1 MAVKTILI
9 SGAEVRDRYLGN
21 RGAEHLLRTSVSRLR
36 SMGIQPC
43 VTFGQVDPS
52 LISELGLHQYV
63 GNPRVDKFD
72 PVLPELRTKRL
83 VSVKGL
89 GGVLD
94 ASGFALGDAWGVDTA
109 KWLLRKYRQ
118 WDRQGLPIVALPQAY
133 GSFENPDLA
142 AMCREAIDYCA
153 LVFPR
158 DEVSARHLRSLN
170 LKKEVT
176 TPVPDITIGEGQT
189 TRPVARENRLVIV
202 PNWNLAAR
210 GNSGAYFASLSES
223 AKWGISRGMDIVGVL
238 HEGRKDLALL
248 QQLRADTGLR
258 IVADLT
264 GWQTK
269 EFIAGSAMVV
279 SGRYHAVLA
288 ALTTGT
294 PVMTH
299 SWSHKY
305 LEVLR
310 QFGVEEW
317 LTAPDEPA
325 SVFSKLS
332 ALADFT
338 DSSNLDERRKTMK
351 VSVDAM
357 WDAVEEAF
365 LGSPAGRP

>member
-36 SMGIQPC
+36 SMGLQPC
-43 VTFGQVDPS
+43 VTFGQVDPT
-52 LISELGLHQYV
+52 LVSELGLRQYI
-63 GNPRVDKFD
+63 GNPRVDRLD
-72 PVLPELRTKRL
+72 PVFPELRTKRL
-83 VSVKGL
+83 VSIKGL

-118 WDRQGLPIVALPQAY
+118 WDRQGLPIIALPQAY

-158 DEVSARHLRSLN
+158 DEVSADHLRSLN
-170 LKKEVT
+170 LKTEVKP
-176 TPVPDITIGEGQT
+176 PVPDITIGEGLT
-189 TRPVARENRLVIV
+189 SRSVAPENRLVIV

-210 GNSGAYFASLSES
+210 GDSGAYFASLSES
-223 AKWGISRGMDIVGVL
+223 VKWGTSRGMDVVGVL

-248 QQLRADTGLR
+248 QQLRAETGLR
-258 IVADLT
+258 ILADLT

-325 SVFSKLS
+325 SVFAKLNG
-332 ALADFT
+332 LAELAATSD
-338 DSSNLDERRKTMK
+338 LEERRKTLK
-351 VSVDAM
+351 ISVDAM

-365 LGSPAGRP
+365 SGAAANRP